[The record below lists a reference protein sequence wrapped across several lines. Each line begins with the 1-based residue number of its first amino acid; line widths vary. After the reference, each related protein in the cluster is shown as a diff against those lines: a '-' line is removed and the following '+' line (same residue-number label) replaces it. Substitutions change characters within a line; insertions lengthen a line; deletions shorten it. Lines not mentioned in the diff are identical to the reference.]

1 MTQFTQQQQK
11 PQLNAPGA
19 MANSTRAVQQF
30 IADVLTEKPD
40 KVYRLDDYDTIRQSI
55 FDNVKSAVERRFPL
69 RNDRFTLTLEKVD
82 YDDPEDID
90 VKEQKRLLLNN
101 KSSMRRL
108 RGEWVLRD
116 AASDKVVSR
125 SRRMTLMNV
134 PRMTSRG
141 TFIRNGREYNL
152 TNIMRLEPGVY
163 CKQGPE
169 EVSAQ
174 FNIKQGTGAGFN
186 MLLNPKT
193 GLFTIRRGTTNA
205 PAYTVLHDMG
215 VSDEQMQEAWG
226 KDIFEKNRSA
236 GISDR
241 GRAAAD
247 KIYNM

>member
-1 MTQFTQQQQK
+1 MTQNLRPDIK
-11 PQLNAPGA
+11 PRGA

-30 IADVLTEKPD
+30 IADVLTQKPD
-40 KVYRLDDYDTIRQSI
+40 RVYRLDDYDAIRQII

-69 RNDRFTLTLEKVD
+69 RNDRYTLSLEDVD

-90 VKEQKRLLLNN
+90 VNEQKRLLLNN
-101 KSSMRRL
+101 KSSTRRL
-108 RGEWVLRD
+108 RGSWVLRD
-116 AASDKVVSR
+116 AETDKVLSK
-125 SRRMTLMNV
+125 SRRMTLMHV
-134 PRMTSRG
+134 PRMSSRG

-163 CKQGPE
+163 CKQKPD

-174 FNIKQGTGAGFN
+174 FNIKQGTGQGFN
-186 MLLNPKT
+186 MALNPKT

-215 VSDEQMQEAWG
+215 VTDEQMRDAWG
-226 KDIFEKNRSA
+226 KDIFETNRAA
-236 GISDR
+236 GISDK
-241 GRAAAD
+241 GRASAD

>member
-1 MTQFTQQQQK
+1 MATPT
-11 PQLNAPGA
+11 PQTPKANPLGA

-30 IADVLTEKPD
+30 IADVLTPKPD
-40 KVYRLDDYDTIRQSI
+40 RVYRLDDYDTIRQII
-55 FDNVKSAVERRFPL
+55 FDNVKNAVQRRFPL
-69 RNDRFTLTLEKVD
+69 RNDRFTLSLEDVD

-90 VKEQKRLLLNN
+90 VSEQKKLLLDN
-101 KSSMRRL
+101 KSSTRRL
-108 RGEWVLRD
+108 RGTWVLRD
-116 AASDKVVSR
+116 AETDKEISR
-125 SRRMTLMNV
+125 SRRMTLMHV

-141 TFIRNGREYNL
+141 TFIKNGKEYNL

-163 CKQGPE
+163 CKQKPD

-174 FNIKQGTGAGFN
+174 FNIKQGTGQGFN

-193 GLFTIRRGTTNA
+193 GVFTIRRGTTNA

-226 KDIFEKNRSA
+226 KDIFETNRSA
-236 GISDR
+236 GISDK
-241 GRAAAD
+241 GRASAD